1 MSIDNEKFLKYLN
14 IVNDF
19 LSFKINIFPIIGQ
32 VLYVIS
38 IVLSLIRG
46 IQFIS
51 YNHPWLGLLVIVAGP
66 ILSHIVLEVCLL
78 FFAMVDLLREIR
90 NALVEKKQ

>member
-32 VLYVIS
+32 VLYAIS

-46 IQFIS
+46 IQLIS
-51 YNHPWLGLLVIVAGP
+51 YNHPWLGLLVIVACP